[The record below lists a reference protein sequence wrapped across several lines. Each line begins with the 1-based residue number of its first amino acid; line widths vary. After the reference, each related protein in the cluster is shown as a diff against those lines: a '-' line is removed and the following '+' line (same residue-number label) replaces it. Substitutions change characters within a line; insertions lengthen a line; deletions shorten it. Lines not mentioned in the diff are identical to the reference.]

1 MARAATPFAT
11 DLFVG
16 GQGGYH
22 AYRIPAMSVSP
33 QGSLIVFC
41 EARKSSL
48 SDHGDIDLLLR
59 RSEDGGRT
67 WLAPRLVI
75 EEGGDAPIKYGNPTA
90 VVDRE
95 TGSIWLAVN
104 RDYLDPRGRRQGGR
118 PLLLRSDDDGN
129 SWLNP
134 IDIYGADEKNRLEAL
149 RIRPRHPHS
158 TAARPAPRPA
168 HPAGQLSRVIRQTAT
183 KLVPRHLQRRSRQII
198 ECRCGIGRKTGQ
210 VLKKGDAHVQTP
222 ATSVGGG
229 GRGAACASL
238 DASGPSAPAG

>member
-1 MARAATPFAT
+1 MKRLLSFSAIAFHILAAFCLSVRMARAATPFAT

-134 IDIYGADEKNRLEAL
+134 IDIYGADEKTGWKHYAFGPGIRIQLQHGRHQGRLILPANYRESFDKRQPSWSHVIFSDDHGRSLNAVAAL
-149 RIRPRHPHS
+149 GERPDRY
-158 TAARPAPRPA
+158 
-168 HPAGQLSRVIRQTAT
+168 
-183 KLVPRHLQRRSRQII
+183 
-198 ECRCGIGRKTGQ
+198 
-210 VLKKGDAHVQTP
+210 
-222 ATSVGGG
+222 
-229 GRGAACASL
+229 
-238 DASGPSAPAG
+238 